1 MERQNALGYQC
12 DCRTVPISLVPRA
25 GAVRDTAGVIKMVA
39 DAKTGQVLGISM
51 HGLNAAELIHKAA
64 MAPTL

>member
-1 MERQNALGYQC
+1 
-12 DCRTVPISLVPRA
+12 VPISLVPRA

-51 HGLNAAELIHKAA
+51 HGLNAAEVIHEAA
-64 MAPTL
+64 MAPTLQGQN